1 MSEEKIKKPIYK
13 RWWFILG
20 VLLILSTAFNSED
33 EEPKKTDEANAA
45 PVVEQTI
52 KEDKGV
58 DYNVTGDIK
67 VEIKDDKV
75 IATITSNVIDG
86 TIFEVLIMDSKFES
100 VSGFLT
106 IKKGKASKEFE
117 IPEAWDIGYLGV
129 TASIRF
135 NLDEHPQPE
144 SVKQV
149 YGENGEKLEGD
160 LSVDN
165 NLGGKNINLKTSAI
179 PYPDEKTVKAKQDEI
194 FADAIAE
201 IKKLGDGIIVDVEPY
216 IPSEGWSMVKVIVND
231 SWYYSQE
238 HEKERFAEQ
247 VGDTV
252 ATIIQNT
259 GQVEPDK
266 HVSVY
271 FYDAYDKELAS
282 PKILGGYKIKK

>member
-20 VLLILSTAFNSED
+20 VLLILSTAFNGED

-216 IPSEGWSMVKVIVND
+216 IPSEGWSMVKVIVSD

-238 HEKERFAEQ
+238 HEKERFTEQ